1 MRTMETAMNIKEAA
15 AYLKV
20 SPNTI
25 DKLVKEG
32 RLKKF
37 YITEDRPIF
46 YKEDLDA
53 VPRTK
58 KGEAPVAI
66 EAEPECCDTCVCGGC
81 K

>member
-58 KGEAPVAI
+58 DGEAPD
-66 EAEPECCDTCVCGGC
+66 EFEPAPVCCDTSVCGGC

>member
-1 MRTMETAMNIKEAA
+1 METAMNIKEAA

-20 SPNTI
+20 SSNTI
-25 DKLVKEG
+25 DKLVKEH

-58 KGEAPVAI
+58 EGEAPV
-66 EAEPECCDTCVCGGC
+66 ETDEPEPNCCDTCVCGGC

>member
-25 DKLVKEG
+25 DKLVKKG

-58 KGEAPVAI
+58 QGESPDEFEPIPV
-66 EAEPECCDTCVCGGC
+66 CCDTSVCGGC